1 MSAANVQTH
10 LESEI
15 EIVEQWRLEAL
26 GRAGYDAEAAA
37 VLAASHDV
45 DLHRA
50 VDLLERGCP
59 ADLALQI
66 LL

>member
-1 MSAANVQTH
+1 MSATNVQTH
-10 LESEI
+10 IESEI

-26 GRAGYDAEAAA
+26 GRAGYDDEAAA
-37 VLAASHDV
+37 VLAVSHDV

-50 VDLLERGCP
+50 IDLLARGCP